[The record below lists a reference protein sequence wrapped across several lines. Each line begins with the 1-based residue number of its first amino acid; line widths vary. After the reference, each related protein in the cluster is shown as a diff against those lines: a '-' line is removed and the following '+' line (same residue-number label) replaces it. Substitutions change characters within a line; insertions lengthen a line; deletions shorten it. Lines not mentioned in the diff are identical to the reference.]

1 MLQGKYLR
9 LAIRFILTEQCH
21 LPLVVQHRVS
31 IRFGL
36 LVYLGRRVGR
46 HLLSE
51 HHLVWVT
58 TRGNLTTLP
67 TSNPPS
73 LHLSSHHPCST
84 PHGCVHPPPCPIWK
98 ITPKY
103 AIIRRR
109 VFRMEIRGQSAY
121 SWSEKPRDIQ
131 LGKTRLR
138 PSLCLKLTIGTN
150 LWRSQPVVEISPSFS
165 RQSSG

>member
-9 LAIRFILTEQCH
+9 FAIRFILTEQCH

-73 LHLSSHHPCST
+73 LHLSSHT
-84 PHGCVHPPPCPIWK
+84 PAQPHTGVFTHPPAQYGKSHPN
-98 ITPKY
+98 TP
-103 AIIRRR
+103 
-109 VFRMEIRGQSAY
+109 
-121 SWSEKPRDIQ
+121 
-131 LGKTRLR
+131 
-138 PSLCLKLTIGTN
+138 
-150 LWRSQPVVEISPSFS
+150 
-165 RQSSG
+165 